1 MTRSAS
7 PAAPLHLDRG
17 GSHSR
22 TQPTTR
28 RRTEIE
34 GLRTV
39 AALLVATY
47 HVWFGKVSGGV
58 DVFFVVT
65 GFLITLTLV
74 GHVRDHGRI
83 RPIAYLG
90 RLARRIWPAA
100 AIVLLAVLAI
110 TVTIAPAALRPRNFT
125 EVLTSALYVENW
137 FLSASAVD
145 YLDSQDPH
153 TPVQHFWAMS
163 LQGQFYLIWLILGLI
178 ALGIATRRRMR
189 FVAVFAVLIAA
200 ATVASFAWSLLE
212 TAAHQPAAYFSTL
225 TRIWEFGVG
234 ALLALAGRRILVGG
248 AAAGATSWVA
258 MVGLV
263 ACGIVL
269 PVAGIFPGW
278 AALWPVACAALL
290 LMSSRRDERPW
301 SATRLLSA
309 RPLVWLGGMAFGIYL
324 WHWPLLVAYRYLRGA
339 EATPG
344 PLAGS
349 AIIAGAVVLAIAT
362 HMLVERP
369 VARGWRMSRSTRSA
383 IAALLIGSWVAVAA
397 TAGAGV
403 ARSAADAAAL
413 ADGTAAAAAELDDCF
428 GASALDDPV
437 ACTDLPDVPL
447 TPERSALLSDTGGAY
462 ACYTAAEATT
472 LKVCSYGSGPVRVA
486 LIGNSHAA
494 MFGPPLGEIADELGW
509 TLDVM
514 VGNGCVWNAQ
524 RADDPDVSERC
535 KPRLAEAESRLF
547 GEPYDVVVFAGG
559 RGSKAAADDE
569 IARIADNWRELQELG
584 TRVVIIEDNPRIG
597 DSGAACVVAATDDEL
612 RDGRCDT
619 GLDEATSIPDRYVA
633 VAESVDGA
641 AIVRMMDQY
650 CRDGSCPAVIGEV
663 VVYRDAHHVTGTF
676 TRTTMP
682 SLVERLRTALG

>member
-7 PAAPLHLDRG
+7 PASPAPLDRA
-17 GSHSR
+17 GSHPR

-83 RPIAYLG
+83 RPITYLG

-100 AIVLLAVLAI
+100 AVVLLAVLAI

-125 EVLTSALYVENW
+125 EVLASALYVENW

-153 TPVQHFWAMS
+153 TPVQHFWVMS
-163 LQGQFYLIWLILGLI
+163 LQGQFYGIWLVLGLI
-178 ALGIATRRRMR
+178 ALALATRRRAR
-189 FVAVFAVLIAA
+189 FTTVFAILIAVV
-200 ATVASFAWSLLE
+200 TVVSFGWSLLE

-225 TRIWEFGVG
+225 TRIWEFGIG
-234 ALLALAGRRILVGG
+234 ALLALAGRRVLLRG
-248 AAAGATSWVA
+248 AGAGLASWAAVI
-258 MVGLV
+258 GLV

-269 PVAGIFPGW
+269 PVAGVFPGW
-278 AALWPVACAALL
+278 AALSPVACAALL
-290 LMSSRRDERPW
+290 LVSSRRDERPW
-301 SATRLLSA
+301 SATRILSA

-349 AIIAGAVVLAIAT
+349 AIIGGAIVLAIAT
-362 HMLVERP
+362 HLLIERR
-369 VARGWRMSRSTRSA
+369 VAGGWRMGRGTRSA
-383 IAALLIGSWVAVAA
+383 IAALLIGSWLAVSA
-397 TAGAGV
+397 TTGAGV

-413 ADGTAAAAAELDDCF
+413 ADGTAAAAAELDACF
-428 GASALDDPV
+428 GASALDDPAACADRPEV
-437 ACTDLPDVPL
+437 ALRPD
-447 TPERSALLSDTGGAY
+447 RSALLSDTGGAY
-462 ACYTAAEATT
+462 ACYTTAEATT
-472 LKVCSYGSGPVRVA
+472 LELCSYGSGPVRVA

-494 MFGPPLGEIADELGW
+494 MFGPPLGELADDLGW

-535 KPRLAEAESRLF
+535 RPRLAETEARLF

-559 RGSKAAADDE
+559 RGGSAAGDE
-569 IARIADNWRELQELG
+569 QIARIADNWRDLQALG
-584 TRVVIIEDNPRIG
+584 TKIVVIEDNPRIG
-597 DSGAACVVAATDDEL
+597 DDRAACVIAASDREL
-612 RDGRCDT
+612 REGACDIDLAEGAST
-619 GLDEATSIPDRYVA
+619 PDRYVA
-633 VAESVDGA
+633 AAEAIGDVAV
-641 AIVRMMDQY
+641 VPMMDRY
-650 CRDGSCPAVIGEV
+650 CRDGVCPAVSGEV
-663 VVYRDAHHVTGTF
+663 VVYRDAHHVTGTY
-676 TRTTMP
+676 TRSTMAT
-682 SLVERLRTALG
+682 LVERLRAALG